1 MPKSAYRRKRAK
13 NGRMMYFR
21 NNKLVSK
28 AKYLRGKGLEGKLSK
43 AKRKSAVRK
52 TAKRR
57 VSMAKRKRT
66 YRRRSNPMTSY
77 SKSNVALGTLLGTV
91 APKFV
96 PGATSWLPLVGLL
109 PKSPTAVKV
118 MSWMI
123 ASKVVSDRFVGK

>member
-21 NNKLVSK
+21 NNKLISK
-28 AKYLRGKGLEGKLSK
+28 SAYMRGTK
-43 AKRKSAVRK
+43 AKRKSTVRK
-52 TAKRR
+52 TVRR
-57 VSMAKRKRT
+57 RTTMAKRKR
-66 YRRRSNPMTSY
+66 RSRRSNPMTSY

-91 APKFV
+91 APKFL
-96 PGATSWLPLVGLL
+96 PGATQWLPLAGLL

-123 ASKVVSDRFVGK
+123 ASKVVSDRFLNR

>member
-1 MPKSAYRRKRAK
+1 MPKSAYTRKRAK

-21 NNKLVSK
+21 FGKLVSK

-43 AKRKSAVRK
+43 AKRKSTVRK
-52 TAKRR
+52 TVKRRRTMAKRR
-57 VSMAKRKRT
+57 TS
-66 YRRRSNPMTSY
+66 RRRSNPMGSY
-77 SKSNVALGTLLGTV
+77 SKQNIALGTLLGQV

-123 ASKVVSDRFVGK
+123 ASKVVSDRFINR

>member
-21 NNKLVSK
+21 NNKLISK
-28 AKYLRGKGLEGKLSK
+28 SAYMRGTK
-43 AKRKSAVRK
+43 AKRKSTVRK
-52 TAKRR
+52 TVKRR
-57 VSMAKRKRT
+57 RTMAKRKR
-66 YRRRSNPMTSY
+66 RSRRSNPMGSY
-77 SKSNVALGTLLGTV
+77 SKQNIALGTLLGQV

-96 PGATSWLPLVGLL
+96 PGSTTWLPLVGLL

-123 ASKVVSDRFVGK
+123 ASKVVSDRFIGGSE

>member
-1 MPKSAYRRKRAK
+1 MPKSAYRRIKTK
-13 NGRMMYFR
+13 NGFR
-21 NNKLVSK
+21 YMRGNRFITE
-28 AKYLRGKGLEGKLSK
+28 AQYRRGKGLKSK
-43 AKRKSAVRK
+43 ARRK
-52 TAKRR
+52 TARRR

>member
-1 MPKSAYRRKRAK
+1 MPKSAYTRKRAK

-21 NNKLVSK
+21 FGKLVSK

-43 AKRKSAVRK
+43 SKRKSTVRK
-52 TAKRR
+52 TVKRR
-57 VSMAKRKRT
+57 TTMAKRKR
-66 YRRRSNPMTSY
+66 RSRRSNPMTSY

-91 APKFV
+91 APKFL
-96 PGATSWLPLVGLL
+96 PGATQWLPLAGLL

-123 ASKVVSDRFVGK
+123 ASKVVSDRFLNR

>member
-1 MPKSAYRRKRAK
+1 MPKTAYRRKRAS

-21 NNKLVSK
+21 GGKLISK
-28 AKYLRGKGLEGKLSK
+28 AAFMRGTKSK
-43 AKRKSAVRK
+43 SRSTVRK
-52 TAKRR
+52 TVKRRRTMAKRR
-57 VSMAKRKRT
+57 TS
-66 YRRRSNPMTSY
+66 RRRSNPMGSY
-77 SKSNVALGTLLGTV
+77 SKQNIALGTLLGQV

-123 ASKVVSDRFVGK
+123 ASKVVSDRFINR

>member
-1 MPKSAYRRKRAK
+1 MPKSAYRRIKTK
-13 NGRMMYFR
+13 NGFR
-21 NNKLVSK
+21 YMRGNRFITE
-28 AKYLRGKGLEGKLSK
+28 AQYRRGKGLKSK
-43 AKRKSAVRK
+43 ASRK
-52 TAKRR
+52 TARRR

-91 APKFV
+91 ATKFV